1 MNKLNI
7 FCVTNIAYDYLN
19 NLNLKLAGVG
29 KKKFP
34 NNYIVCNK
42 GNNIQKKERNY
53 SELTFHY
60 WFWKNRLDRYSVNE
74 WIGFCQKRRFWIKS
88 KIRIKSIKDL
98 EKNILKNPPK
108 KWEKYDSIICKAI
121 SVSNPKKMKI
131 IKRGWKNLVKDP
143 DIIFNKKKH
152 SIKLHFDMHHGYG
165 VLDEAI
171 KLLNKEDRSEFD
183 DFVSKRDK
191 FNPNIMFVAKKKILS
206 MWFNDLFKWLFKCEK
221 VFGLKNLKG
230 YDQQRLYAYLAERYL
245 SFWFKK
251 YTNSLE
257 WHWTFFEKK

>member
-1 MNKLNI
+1 
-7 FCVTNIAYDYLN
+7 
-19 NLNLKLAGVG
+19 
-29 KKKFP
+29 
-34 NNYIVCNK
+34 
-42 GNNIQKKERNY
+42 
-53 SELTFHY
+53 
-60 WFWKNRLDRYSVNE
+60 
-74 WIGFCQKRRFWIKS
+74 
-88 KIRIKSIKDL
+88 
-98 EKNILKNPPK
+98 
-108 KWEKYDSIICKAI
+108 
-121 SVSNPKKMKI
+121 
-131 IKRGWKNLVKDP
+131 
-143 DIIFNKKKH
+143 
-152 SIKLHFDMHHGYG
+152 MHHGYG

-183 DFVSKRDK
+183 DFVSKKDK

-221 VFGLKNLKG
+221 VFGLNNLKG